1 MDEALEVERFNV
13 WKANLAVLG
22 IPFMDVVR
30 VMAGILLLGN
40 VEFVEGNGLEVSVIG
55 KEELRKIAKLLG
67 VTPALLHQGLTTRTH
82 NVRGHLVK
90 SSSDA
95 NMANSTRDALAKA
108 LYCRTVATIV
118 KRANSLKRPALSG
131 SMSSNES
138 VHHEVASL
146 HASTV
151 GTAGSKKSS
160 KSLAILSQAL
170 RHATDG
176 FIGILDMFGFE
187 DSKPSQLEQLCINLC
202 SETMQH
208 FYNTH
213 TLKTSIETCRDEEIV
228 CGVEVDYT
236 DNAHC
241 IDLISSLRTGL
252 LRMLDVECSVR
263 GCPETYVQKVK
274 VQHKENSRLFEPQ
287 HCDLSRTFGIQ
298 HYAGRV
304 VYDTTDFL
312 GTNRDVIPDDL
323 VSIFHKQSCNFGF
336 VTHLFGTE
344 IKALYSEETVPR
356 GVSFRITP
364 TSHSELLNGDEPVS
378 TLTQDFHFR
387 LDNLLRTLVHA
398 KPHFIRC
405 IRPNETETSGE
416 FSRSFVIQQIRS
428 LQVLET
434 VNLMAG
440 GLPHRM
446 RFKNFN
452 SRYRLLAPIKTVSR
466 QEEAVMEECQQIL
479 EHLRPELVREDES
492 GSPVSKDWA
501 LGKKH

>member
-1 MDEALEVERFNV
+1 MMAGLGQQERKDLGLAGYTVRDLRFAASTVLDSPFFFLEMQLMRFHQFVKLYISSDSLILSHRYLNQGDSRMDEALEVERFNV

-55 KEELRKIAKLLG
+55 KEEMKSVASLIGVSPQLL
-67 VTPALLHQGLTTRTH
+67 LQGLTSRTH
-82 NVRGHLVK
+82 KVRGQLVK

-95 NMANSTRDALAKA
+95 NMSNATRDSLAKA

-118 KRANSLKRPALSG
+118 KRANSLKRPVGALSG

-151 GTAGSKKSS
+151 GTSGSKKSS
-160 KSLAILSQAL
+160 KSLAILTNAI

-241 IDLISSLRTGL
+241 IDLISSLVCR
-252 LRMLDVECSVR
+252 
-263 GCPETYVQKVK
+263 K
-274 VQHKENSRLFEPQ
+274 
-287 HCDLSRTFGIQ
+287 I
-298 HYAGRV
+298 
-304 VYDTTDFL
+304 
-312 GTNRDVIPDDL
+312 
-323 VSIFHKQSCNFGF
+323 
-336 VTHLFGTE
+336 
-344 IKALYSEETVPR
+344 
-356 GVSFRITP
+356 
-364 TSHSELLNGDEPVS
+364 
-378 TLTQDFHFR
+378 
-387 LDNLLRTLVHA
+387 
-398 KPHFIRC
+398 
-405 IRPNETETSGE
+405 
-416 FSRSFVIQQIRS
+416 
-428 LQVLET
+428 
-434 VNLMAG
+434 
-440 GLPHRM
+440 
-446 RFKNFN
+446 
-452 SRYRLLAPIKTVSR
+452 
-466 QEEAVMEECQQIL
+466 
-479 EHLRPELVREDES
+479 
-492 GSPVSKDWA
+492 
-501 LGKKH
+501 